1 MLKWAVTFVVNRLI
15 ALVVMMF
22 VVSSFFRTS
31 CVAGNSVVGQ
41 LEQALSGLKEI
52 SRALENSH

>member
-15 ALVVMMF
+15 ALFVIMF
-22 VVSSFFRTS
+22 VVSTFFRTT

-41 LEQALSGLKEI
+41 LEQALSGLKEL
-52 SRALENSH
+52 SHALENSP